1 MTGFKFKNVLL
12 LMLMLA
18 GLLLALGASA
28 QMTPVGTW
36 HTVDDETGKP
46 SAEIK
51 ISAKDNGDLIGIVV
65 KGLMPVKD
73 GDEANCNQCTDD
85 RKDKPKLGMEIIRG
99 LKQTAGTDR
108 WEGGTILDPNK
119 GKIYKLRLIPLEG
132 GAKLQV
138 RGYIGPFYRTQTWNR
153 IN

>member
-1 MTGFKFKNVLL
+1 MNTLIRYVTTAASLSF
-12 LMLMLA
+12 
-18 GLLLALGASA
+18 ALFATCAYA
-28 QMTPVGTW
+28 QMTPVGSW

-51 ISAKDNGDLIGIVV
+51 ISDKGNGELIGVV
-65 KGLMPVKD
+65 IQGLMPVKD
-73 GDEANCNQCTDD
+73 GDEANCSRCTDD

-99 LKQTAGTDR
+99 LKHTAGSDR

-153 IN
+153 VK